1 MSSLGKLSRRSYLGI
16 IVLAVSSPF
25 VAACGSHSGVSS
37 KGDYYVTRSV
47 GREEVEKVLKF
58 DSRVDDFETD
68 GDKLIVNVNADWVNS
83 PPGVQQFSLG
93 QWLKHWQEGLGDNR
107 GKVIVRYEGDDVATA
122 TAERGIEFV
131 KRKKA
136 ADES

>member
-1 MSSLGKLSRRSYLGI
+1 MGSKITKSSYFAI
-16 IVLAVSSPF
+16 IILAVSSPF
-25 VAACGSHSGVSS
+25 LVACGSHSGVSG

-47 GREEVEKVLKF
+47 GREEVEKLLKF
-58 DSRVDDFETD
+58 DSRVEDFETD
-68 GDKLIVNVNADWVNS
+68 GDNLIVNVNADWVNS

-107 GKVIVRYEGDDVATA
+107 GKVIVRYEGDNVATA

-131 KRKKA
+131 PRKKRA
-136 ADES
+136 EES